1 MTAPAS
7 EEIAVKPPS
16 AGRLI
21 GKGRLETGVDG
32 PRGLSLSRV
41 VVSRGEEGRGCS
53 LGASAAAG
61 RTKCLSSSESVGND
75 LSDEARQGWWASQKP
90 IREPRPV

>member
-1 MTAPAS
+1 VTGTAS
-7 EEIAVKPPS
+7 EETAVKPPS

-21 GKGRLETGVDG
+21 GKGRLGTEVAG
-32 PRGLSLSRV
+32 PQGLSLSHV

-53 LGASAAAG
+53 LGAFAAAE
-61 RTKCLSSSESVGND
+61 RTKCWSSSELVGND
-75 LSDEARQGWWASQKP
+75 LSDEVRQGWWASRRL